1 MVPDFVTTILNLMT
15 GMGLLGVAA
24 VVRPCHPPL
33 ESNMPPLMR
42 VTMQVVGVMI
52 ESVLPV
58 FQSRFGYG
66 CVKQLP
72 RFIFKAVLFSLFF
85 VDIDCIL

>member
-1 MVPDFVTTILNLMT
+1 MT

-24 VVRPCHPPL
+24 VVSPCHPRLVSKMPL
-33 ESNMPPLMR
+33 LMC
-42 VTMQVVGVMI
+42 VNIQVVGVMI

-66 CVKQLP
+66 CVKQLL
-72 RFIFKAVLFSLFF
+72 RFIFLKQFCLVFSSSILILFAA
-85 VDIDCIL
+85 